1 MRRTLTFN
9 LDSELLLFR
18 QHDRSTIIFEDSA
31 AAAHIETNR
40 NATTNSKIME
50 VLPQGSGHGLF
61 ATRTYEVG
69 EAIIADEKPLFVI
82 DEADSGAMELSIV
95 LEKLKTVFDSITGPD
110 QLAVLALYCPE
121 DGELKLMDTLL
132 APVSFDKVD
141 SLARRLYPSLTTVN
155 EKADQNQLTK
165 LFYIWKINSTRYQ
178 AQSSAIFE
186 IHARINHSCS
196 PNASFRSGT
205 IRAQKIIRAG
215 QEITHSYLD
224 MERSI
229 ASTPVRRH
237 LLNQQF
243 LFHCACPRCIRTVDL
258 SRIMK
263 CPACSKHALVPG
275 FSSTEELPSKGGST
289 STKEIA
295 ATCTLCS
302 KTFGAESLPLE
313 EEGELENTVLTLWN
327 QLASPHTQT
336 SPIVQIQQLHKNV
349 IQVLGAAHWTAAAM
363 TKIRYDTDPMVNGF
377 VILSWGEAYA
387 KWCQIITKDDIPL
400 LAPMVTYTIG
410 RNCEPLVSKPPGTQK
425 KLFEISGRRYWN
437 ECYPLC
443 RKLWGTVDPHVLDME
458 QMFAQSKMNS
468 CRVDLV
474 VCTDKMCTNKT
485 DDTIQTQSDDND
497 QDKKKACAACGLAHY
512 CGRKCQKEDW
522 SAHKEVCKSTRDLKD
537 LVAVVGAL
545 KFARRSTE

>member
-1 MRRTLTFN
+1 
-9 LDSELLLFR
+9 
-18 QHDRSTIIFEDSA
+18 
-31 AAAHIETNR
+31 
-40 NATTNSKIME
+40 ME
-50 VLPQGSGHGLF
+50 VLPHGSGHGLF

-69 EAIIADEKPLFVI
+69 EAIIVDEKPLFVI
-82 DEADSGAMELSIV
+82 DAADSGAMELSIV

-110 QLAVLALYCPE
+110 QLTVLALFCPE

-132 APVSFDKVD
+132 APVCFDKVD
-141 SLARRLYPSLTTVN
+141 ALARRLYPNLTTSN
-155 EKADQNQLTK
+155 ASADQNQLTK

-178 AQSSAIFE
+178 AQNSAVFE
-186 IHARINHSCS
+186 IHARMNHSCS
-196 PNASFRSGT
+196 PNATFRAGT
-205 IRAQKIIRAG
+205 IRAQKTIQAG

-243 LFHCACPRCIRTVDL
+243 LFHCACSRCIRAVDL

-275 FSSTEELPSKGGST
+275 FLIADELQSREDNDKAD
-289 STKEIA
+289 TKEVA

-302 KTFGAESLPLE
+302 ETFAAESLPLE

-336 SPIVQIQQLHKNV
+336 SPIVQIQQLHKSV

-377 VILSWGEAYA
+377 IILSWGEAYA
-387 KWCQIITKDDIPL
+387 NWCQAITKDDIPL
-400 LAPMVTYTIG
+400 LAPMITFTIG
-410 RNCEPLVSKPPGTQK
+410 RNCEPLTSKPSGTQK

-443 RKLWGTVDPHVLDME
+443 RKLWGTVDPNVLEME
-458 QMFAQSKMNS
+458 QMFSQSKKNN

-474 VCTDKMCTNKT
+474 VCTDRLCTNKT
-485 DDTIQTQSDDND
+485 DDDIQAQSDN
-497 QDKKKACAACGLAHY
+497 QEKKKACAACGLAHY
-512 CGRKCQKEDW
+512 CGRNCQKEDW
-522 SAHKEVCKSTRDLKD
+522 NAHKEVCKSTRDLKD

-545 KFARRSTE
+545 QFARRGTE